1 MDATLVVASIER
13 NQIRKVETG
22 DSNMKRFED
31 KINNIPIMENLHIKL
46 IFVLIVTCTFGCLMV
61 FSASSYMCS
70 QKAMYN
76 YDSMYMLKK
85 QVIFVL
91 AGFLIILGSL
101 FFDVSKLVEKLAKLI
116 YLAGYVCI
124 FLLLSPLSVTSHGAT
139 RWINILGIQ
148 FQVAEIVKISVAVIL
163 AYMVQKYAKHLANPK
178 LTIRMWIVGGAP
190 AVLLFLISSDLSSSV
205 VILAMV
211 FGVTLITNDTLKLH
225 LGVIIVAIVVVVS
238 YVLYIANNLPNP
250 DELSEVSFRVGRIA
264 AWIDPERYA
273 SDQGYQTLNSLYAIG
288 SGGLFGKG
296 IGNSF
301 MKQGPIP
308 EAQND
313 MIFAIIVEELGIVGG
328 CVLIL
333 LYVYIIYMLLRVIW
347 KVNSLY
353 ESTLVLG
360 IMIHIGVQAFFNIA
374 VTMNV
379 LPNTGIGLPFISYGG
394 TAILCLMF
402 EMALV
407 CCIAKKNY
415 VKNVKKEI
423 KRYK

>member
-1 MDATLVVASIER
+1 
-13 NQIRKVETG
+13 
-22 DSNMKRFED
+22 MKKFKNEAND
-31 KINNIPIMENLHIKL
+31 IPIMEKLHNKL
-46 IFVLIVTCTFGCLMV
+46 IFVLIVICTFGCLMV
-61 FSASSYMCS
+61 FSATSDMCS

-85 QVIFVL
+85 QICFML
-91 AGFLIILGSL
+91 AGFLIIFATL

-116 YLAGYVCI
+116 YIAGYVCI

-178 LTIRMWIVGGAP
+178 LTIRMWIAGGFP
-190 AVLLFLISSDLSSSV
+190 AVLLFLISSDLSTSV

-211 FGVTLITNDTLKLH
+211 FGVTLVTNDTLKLH
-225 LGVIIVAIVVVVS
+225 LSVLIGAIVVGGVCVV
-238 YVLYIANNLPNP
+238 YIANNLPSP
-250 DELSEVSFRVGRIA
+250 DELNEVSFRVGRIA
-264 AWIDPERYA
+264 AWINPERYA

-288 SGGLFGKG
+288 SGGLFGRG
-296 IGNSF
+296 IGRSL
-301 MKQGPIP
+301 MKLGPIP

-328 CVLIL
+328 CVVIL
-333 LYVYIIYMLLRVIW
+333 LYVYLIYILLRVIL
-347 KVNSLY
+347 KARSLY

-360 IMIHIGVQAFFNIA
+360 VLIHVGVQAFFNIA

-407 CCIAKKNY
+407 CSIAKKNY
-415 VKNVKKEI
+415 VKNVRKLRKY
-423 KRYK
+423 R